1 MALTPKQFKQMQ
13 EYLVAPKKK
22 RTFAPLVPNLEKMI
36 DLYDGPV
43 IVDGDEIKF
52 ENQKRA
58 EPWEPCGD
66 ICRKVAK
73 KCNGCS
79 EADSRQCERHC
90 NCRFKPP
97 KEKPK
102 VASCPIVK
110 PGMVLRD
117 IGNRR

>member
-58 EPWEPCGD
+58 ELAFG
-66 ICRKVAK
+66 
-73 KCNGCS
+73 S
-79 EADSRQCERHC
+79 
-90 NCRFKPP
+90 
-97 KEKPK
+97 
-102 VASCPIVK
+102 
-110 PGMVLRD
+110 
-117 IGNRR
+117 